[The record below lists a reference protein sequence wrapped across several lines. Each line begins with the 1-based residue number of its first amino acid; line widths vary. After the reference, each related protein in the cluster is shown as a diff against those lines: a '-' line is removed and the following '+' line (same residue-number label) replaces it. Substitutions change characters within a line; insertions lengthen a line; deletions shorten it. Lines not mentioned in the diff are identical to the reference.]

1 MNENRLKALR
11 IVSIALFLVVL
22 GVCVPFVKWGDLDPA
37 RTFGLV
43 AILAFFE
50 TWRVQFPWGRPLR
63 LGMAAVLC
71 IIAIR
76 PVPEVVFIFLLGSLL
91 GRAFSRIQHSGEGDF
106 PMTAQGTL
114 VIADDHPLFRK
125 GLREMIE
132 SDPTLEIV
140 GEAGDGETA
149 LKLIRQTAPGMV
161 ILDIDMPRMGGLG
174 VAREMTKS
182 GLDADILF
190 LTMVR
195 EEDLFHEAMDV
206 GARAYVLKDSA
217 ATEILNA
224 IHTVADGKY
233 FISPALSD
241 HLMKRTARAE
251 KLLRH
256 TPSLEDLTPAEL
268 RILRLVAENRTS
280 KEIAGLLSVSYKTV
294 ENHRTGISS
303 KLHLRGS
310 HSLLKFAIENKNA
323 LAGQ

>member
-1 MNENRLKALR
+1 
-11 IVSIALFLVVL
+11 
-22 GVCVPFVKWGDLDPA
+22 
-37 RTFGLV
+37 
-43 AILAFFE
+43 
-50 TWRVQFPWGRPLR
+50 
-63 LGMAAVLC
+63 
-71 IIAIR
+71 
-76 PVPEVVFIFLLGSLL
+76 
-91 GRAFSRIQHSGEGDF
+91 
-106 PMTAQGTL
+106 MTVRNTL

-140 GEAGDGETA
+140 GEAGDGESA
-149 LKLIRQTAPGMV
+149 LTLIRQTAPGMV

-174 VAREMTKS
+174 VAREMTQS

-190 LTMVR
+190 LTMYK

-224 IHTVADGKY
+224 IHTVAEGKY
-233 FISPALSD
+233 FISPVLSD
-241 HLMKRTARAE
+241 HLMRRTARAE

-268 RILRLVAENRTS
+268 RVLRLVAENRTS
-280 KEIAGLLSVSYKTV
+280 KEIAELLSVSYKTV

-323 LAGQ
+323 LTGQ